1 MVTFVSFKFKLSFC
15 CMKLNLSIGSLVQKY
30 KMYISKNKR
39 LTMKTFSSISFSFYF
54 KKTGVV
60 PVGEKLLLRIQY

>member
-1 MVTFVSFKFKLSFC
+1 
-15 CMKLNLSIGSLVQKY
+15 MKLNLSIGSLVQKY